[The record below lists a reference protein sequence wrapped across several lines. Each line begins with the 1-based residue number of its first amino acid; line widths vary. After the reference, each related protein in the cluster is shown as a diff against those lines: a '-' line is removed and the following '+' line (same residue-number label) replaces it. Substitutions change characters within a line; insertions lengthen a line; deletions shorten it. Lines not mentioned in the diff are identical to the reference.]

1 MDEDC
6 FENSSKPSLDLQAP
20 LQTNAHLYCHAS
32 TLQLD
37 MEDCNFLDQ
46 KTKKYVDK
54 LSILMECTFATRTF

>member
-6 FENSSKPSLDLQAP
+6 FENSNKASLDLQVP

-37 MEDCNFLDQ
+37 MEDSNFLDQ
-46 KTKKYVDK
+46 KTKKYVD
-54 LSILMECTFATRTF
+54 SSYSAAAHVH